1 MPKSENIGLLGAI
14 VLLLLLFV
22 WGYYGAKKEEISLEI
37 NAIEDQQQAIN
48 KDCSNIIV
56 NNSAPCS

>member
-1 MPKSENIGLLGAI
+1 MPKSENIGLLGAV

-22 WGYYGAKKEEISLEI
+22 WGYYGVKKEEISLEI
-37 NAIEDQQQAIN
+37 NEIEDQQQAIN

-56 NNSAPCS
+56 NNSALCS